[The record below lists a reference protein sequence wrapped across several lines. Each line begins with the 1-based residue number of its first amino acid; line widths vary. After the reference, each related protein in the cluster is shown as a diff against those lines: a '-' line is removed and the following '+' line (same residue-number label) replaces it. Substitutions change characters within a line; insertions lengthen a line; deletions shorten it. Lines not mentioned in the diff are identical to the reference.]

1 VRVVVVCLGDAVGGR
16 EECLLISVANK
27 IILADRLQVPLNDDQ
42 ATKSST
48 GTKLVSQK
56 AVMYTSVDGRK
67 NRLDRNSTCEY

>member
-16 EECLLISVANK
+16 EECLLFSVANK
-27 IILADRLQVPLNDDQ
+27 IISADRLQVPLNDDQ